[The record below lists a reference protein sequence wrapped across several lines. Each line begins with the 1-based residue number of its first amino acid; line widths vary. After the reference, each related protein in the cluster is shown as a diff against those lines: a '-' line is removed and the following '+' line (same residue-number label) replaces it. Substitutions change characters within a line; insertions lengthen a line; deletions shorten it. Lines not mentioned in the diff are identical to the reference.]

1 MSTPKPFRN
10 PNRSSGSEPR
20 PYSDGARGGKPQR
33 HDGKP
38 RYEGGKP
45 RQGGEGKPRYGD
57 DKPRYGGDKPR
68 YGDDKPRYGGDKGGR
83 PDKPRYGGDKPRYG
97 DDKPRYGG
105 DKGGR
110 PDKPRYGGDKPRYG
124 DDKPRYGGD
133 KGGRPDKPRYGGDKP
148 RYGGDKPRYGDDK
161 PRYGGDKPRYEG
173 ARPQSRDDKPRYGDS
188 KPRYQGGKPR
198 YGGEKPSYE
207 GGKPRYQGGDSRHDS
222 ARNQG
227 DAAPAHK
234 LVVGTQGLGDSDDI
248 QDQTD
253 LIYGRHAVEAALQA
267 QRPLN
272 RVWVNDRI
280 RYDPRFLSLIDEA
293 KAGGAVI
300 DEVDT
305 KRLNQITA
313 GANHQ
318 GIAAQAASHAY
329 HDLDDMI
336 ETALGAA
343 KLPVIIAADGITDPH
358 NLGAII
364 RTAEALGVQGMV
376 IPQRRAVGVTS
387 TVAKV
392 AAGAMEHLPVA
403 RVVNLKRAL
412 DTLKEKGFW
421 IYGLSSEASQ
431 SVHRTTFDRPTVVVV
446 GSEGSGLS
454 LTVQQSCDALI
465 SIPLRGTVPSL
476 NASVATGMALYEIYR
491 HQWVA
496 QLQISSL
503 QNQKQD
509 SINKH
514 GLALSQEDMGT

>member
-1 MSTPKPFRN
+1 MGA
-10 PNRSSGSEPR
+10 SSQ
-20 PYSDGARGGKPQR
+20 DL
-33 HDGKP
+33 
-38 RYEGGKP
+38 
-45 RQGGEGKPRYGD
+45 GE
-57 DKPRYGGDKPR
+57 
-68 YGDDKPRYGGDKGGR
+68 
-83 PDKPRYGGDKPRYG
+83 
-97 DDKPRYGG
+97 
-105 DKGGR
+105 
-110 PDKPRYGGDKPRYG
+110 
-124 DDKPRYGGD
+124 
-133 KGGRPDKPRYGGDKP
+133 
-148 RYGGDKPRYGDDK
+148 
-161 PRYGGDKPRYEG
+161 
-173 ARPQSRDDKPRYGDS
+173 
-188 KPRYQGGKPR
+188 
-198 YGGEKPSYE
+198 
-207 GGKPRYQGGDSRHDS
+207 
-222 ARNQG
+222 
-227 DAAPAHK
+227 
-234 LVVGTQGLGDSDDI
+234 SDDR
-248 QDQTD
+248 QDETD

-293 KAGGAVI
+293 KANGAVI

-318 GIAAQAASHAY
+318 GIAAQAAAHTY

-343 KLPVIIAADGITDPH
+343 KVPVIIAADSITDPH

-364 RTAEALGVQGMV
+364 RTAEALGAQGMV
-376 IPQRRAVGVTS
+376 IPQRRAAGVTS

-392 AAGAMEHLPVA
+392 AAGALEHLPVA

-431 SVHRTTFDRPTVVVV
+431 PVHRTTFDRPTVIVV
-446 GSEGSGLS
+446 GAEGSGLS
-454 LTVQQSCDALI
+454 LTVQQSCDTLV

-503 QNQKQD
+503 QNQKQG
-509 SINKH
+509 SITKH
-514 GLALSQEDMGT
+514 GIALPQDGL

>member
-1 MSTPKPFRN
+1 MSSQKPFRN

-20 PYSDGARGGKPQR
+20 QRSEGYQGSKPQR
-33 HDGKP
+33 NDAKPKPRTDSGKP
-38 RYEGGKP
+38 RYSDDKPRYDSGKP
-45 RQGGEGKPRYGD
+45 RYDSGKPRYGD

-68 YGDDKPRYGGDKGGR
+68 YDGDKKGKPRYNDDKPRYDSGKPRYGDEKPRYGS
-83 PDKPRYGGDKPRYG
+83 DKPRYGGDKPRPDG
-97 DDKPRYGG
+97 GKPRHN
-105 DKGGR
+105 
-110 PDKPRYGGDKPRYG
+110 
-124 DDKPRYGGD
+124 DDR
-133 KGGRPDKPRYGGDKP
+133 
-148 RYGGDKPRYGDDK
+148 
-161 PRYGGDKPRYEG
+161 
-173 ARPQSRDDKPRYGDS
+173 PRYGDS
-188 KPRYQGGKPR
+188 KPRYDGSKPQSREDKPRYGGDGKPGYQGGKPR
-198 YGGEKPSYE
+198 YSDNKPSYDK
-207 GGKPRYQGGDSRHDS
+207 GKTRYQGGD
-222 ARNQG
+222 ARS
-227 DAAPAHK
+227 DAGRNRPPASTTHK
-234 LVVGTQGLGDSDDI
+234 LAVGEQGLGVADDA

-272 RVWVNDRI
+272 RVWVNARI

-293 KAGGAVI
+293 KASGAVI

-305 KRLNQITA
+305 QRLNQVTA

-329 HDLDDMI
+329 HDLDEMI

-343 KLPVIIAADGITDPH
+343 RVPVIIAADGITDPH

-364 RTAEALGVQGMV
+364 RTAEALGAQGMV
-376 IPQRRAVGVTS
+376 IPQRRAVGVTA

-392 AAGAMEHLPVA
+392 AAGGLERLPVA
-403 RVVNLKRAL
+403 RVINLKRAL

-421 IYGLSSEASQ
+421 IYGLSSEATQ
-431 SVHRTTFDRPTVVVV
+431 PVHRTTFDRPTVIVV

-454 LTVQQSCDALI
+454 LSVQQSCDTLV

-496 QLQISSL
+496 QIQISSL

-509 SINKH
+509 SINKQ
-514 GLALSQEDMGT
+514 GLELSQDGLGT

>member
-1 MSTPKPFRN
+1 MSTPKPSRN

-20 PYSDGARGGKPQR
+20 QHAEGYRGGKPQR
-33 HDGKP
+33 SDGKP
-38 RYEGGKP
+38 RYGGDQGSKP
-45 RQGGEGKPRYGD
+45 RQGGDGKPRYKD
-57 DKPRYGGDKPR
+57 DRSAKPRYGGDKPR
-68 YGDDKPRYGGDKGGR
+68 YGDE
-83 PDKPRYGGDKPRYG
+83 KPRYGGDKPRYG
-97 DDKPRYGG
+97 DEKPRYGG
-105 DKGGR
+105 DK
-110 PDKPRYGGDKPRYG
+110 PRQGSDKPRYG
-124 DDKPRYGGD
+124 DDKPRYADSKPRYEGDRPQPRGD
-133 KGGRPDKPRYGGDKP
+133 KPRYGDSKPRYGGDKPRYGGDKP
-148 RYGGDKPRYGDDK
+148 RYGGDKPRY
-161 PRYGGDKPRYEG
+161 E
-173 ARPQSRDDKPRYGDS
+173 
-188 KPRYQGGKPR
+188 GGKPR
-198 YGGEKPSYE
+198 YE
-207 GGKPRYQGGDSRHDS
+207 GGKPRYQGGDSS
-222 ARNQG
+222 RNHG
-227 DAAPAHK
+227 AAAPAHK
-234 LVVGTQGLGDSDDI
+234 LVVGNQAAGESDDG
-248 QDQTD
+248 QDETD
-253 LIYGRHAVEAALQA
+253 LLYGRHAVEAALQA

-272 RVWVNDRI
+272 RVWVNARI

-293 KAGGAVI
+293 KASGAVI

-305 KRLNQITA
+305 LRLNQITA

-329 HDLDDMI
+329 HDLDEMI
-336 ETALGAA
+336 ETALGAT

-392 AAGAMEHLPVA
+392 AAGALEHLPVA

-431 SVHRTTFDRPTVVVV
+431 PVHRTTFDRPTVVVV

-496 QLQISSL
+496 QMQISSL

-509 SINKH
+509 SINKQ
-514 GLALSQEDMGT
+514 GVALSQDGLGT